1 MDEDIMNAV
10 ESLFG
15 KDVKVVDC
23 QTSSTVQQEEVLL
36 INGVPVKLDGL
47 PADDASAIKSAL
59 LDGQMP
65 AVEHLNQLLFR
76 AGLAQQPIEVET
88 SLTVKSSLTTTEE
101 VLVSRNGQVLDER
114 TVETKEHFNHQSHQ
128 KEIWQPIKQENAL
141 ARATPEN
148 ALKYRTNSNS
158 TCTSQATTTDP
169 ETETEM
175 DRPGDP
181 LGRQLNQTF
190 SNASIM
196 STSSAITCSD
206 QLINS
211 ASNISTATTT
221 MGDKSSNL
229 SSCDSG
235 HDGLFHSV
243 SMSAPYTQCDAR
255 DPQTD
260 SMYCDIPSSADEADV
275 VSVAVLS
282 THLKISE
289 QCDAAK
295 DCQTSLP
302 VYAKDLPATGNL
314 DTLAKLLAKPSNED
328 IEFSLLLCARLF
340 IQMQVLLARLV
351 EEHRGREEQ
360 LLRLLGNWSRL
371 CPHDFRNETLLQEL
385 RKQNHN
391 KAISAFLDTIAD
403 TLAQLDTSRRCQ
415 LQYLL
420 SKQSSASSLGR
431 QSSIKS
437 LKRFATN
444 VYKTDN
450 VLNKCSN
457 AFELAHQLYAI
468 EYAYLSQIRLEEFVE
483 MISAGEFKSCM
494 SQKKASTLGCSS
506 SSSAKQPEVNIA
518 AYVQWFNQL
527 CSLIATEIVK
537 LGKKSQRAQMIEFWI
552 DTALECFN
560 TGNFNSLMAIL
571 TALNTTPITRLK
583 KTWAKVQRTKFEG
596 LEHQMDPSG
605 NYQNYRSTMKAAV
618 WRSEREE
625 ANKIERAIIPYFS
638 LFLKDFN
645 QIHEQHETKLV
656 NGFYNFEKCALFG
669 AQLRNFYN
677 WQRLDCPYEQLSNVV
692 GYLQKA
698 EAFTA
703 DQLMKASYE
712 CEQPDG
718 TQEKEHYKTLKA
730 AK

>member
-128 KEIWQPIKQENAL
+128 REIWQPIKQQNAL

-158 TCTSQATTTDP
+158 TCASQTTTTDA
-169 ETETEM
+169 ETETET

-196 STSSAITCSD
+196 SSSSAVSGSD

-211 ASNISTATTT
+211 ASNISTATTL
-221 MGDKSSNL
+221 GDKSSNL

-243 SMSAPYTQCDAR
+243 SMSAPYMQCDIR
-255 DPQTD
+255 DAQTD

-275 VSVAVLS
+275 ASS
-282 THLKISE
+282 THLQITE
-289 QCDAAK
+289 HCDTDN
-295 DCQTSLP
+295 DCRTSI
-302 VYAKDLPATGNL
+302 AKDLPATGNL
-314 DTLAKLLAKPSNED
+314 DTLAKLLAKPSSEET
-328 IEFSLLLCARLF
+328 EFNLLLCARLF
-340 IQMQVLLARLV
+340 VQMQVLLAKLI
-351 EEHRGREEQ
+351 EEHQGREELFLH
-360 LLRLLGNWSRL
+360 LLAHWLRL

-385 RKQNHN
+385 RKQNHS
-391 KAISAFLDTIAD
+391 KAINAFLESITDA
-403 TLAQLDTSRRCQ
+403 LAQLDMSRRSQ

-420 SKQSSASSLGR
+420 SKQPSASSLGR

-450 VLNKCSN
+450 VLSKCSN

-483 MISAGEFKSCM
+483 MISTGEFKSCL
-494 SQKKASTLGCSS
+494 SLKKACTLGSSCSS
-506 SSSAKQPEVNIA
+506 VKLPEVSIA

-527 CSLIATEIVK
+527 CYLIATEIVK
-537 LGKKSQRAQMIEFWI
+537 LGKKNQRAQMIEFWI
-552 DTALECFN
+552 ETALECFN

-571 TALNTTPITRLK
+571 IALNMTAVTRLK
-583 KTWAKVQRTKFEG
+583 KTWSKVQRTKFEG
-596 LEHQMDPSG
+596 LEHQMDPSAD
-605 NYQNYRSTMKAAV
+605 YQNYRSTMKAAV
-618 WRSEREE
+618 WRSERES

-638 LFLKDFN
+638 LFLKDLN
-645 QIHEQHETKLV
+645 HIHEQLETKLAMGV
-656 NGFYNFEKCALFG
+656 YNFKKFALLG

-677 WQRLDCPYEQLSNVV
+677 WQHLDCPYEQLPNLVA
-692 GYLQKA
+692 YLQKA
-698 EAFTA
+698 EAFA
-703 DQLMKASYE
+703 EDHLMKASYE
-712 CEQPDG
+712 CEPPDNSE
-718 TQEKEHYKTLKA
+718 EKEHYKILKA

>member
-128 KEIWQPIKQENAL
+128 KEIWQPIKQQNAL

-158 TCTSQATTTDP
+158 TCASQTTTDA
-169 ETETEM
+169 ETET
-175 DRPGDP
+175 DRRPDDP

-190 SNASIM
+190 SNASII
-196 STSSAITCSD
+196 SSSSAITGSD

-211 ASNISTATTT
+211 ASNISTATTL
-221 MGDKSSNL
+221 GDKSSNL

-260 SMYCDIPSSADEADV
+260 SMYCDIPSSADETDV
-275 VSVAVLS
+275 VSVAMLS
-282 THLKISE
+282 THLQITE
-289 QCDAAK
+289 QCNAAN
-295 DCQTSLP
+295 DCRTPLP
-302 VYAKDLPATGNL
+302 VYAKDLPASGNL
-314 DTLAKLLAKPSNED
+314 DTLIKLLAKPSNED
-328 IEFSLLLCARLF
+328 TEFSLLLCARLF
-340 IQMQVLLARLV
+340 VQMHVLLVKLI
-351 EEHRGREEQ
+351 EEHKEREQ
-360 LLRLLGNWSRL
+360 LLRLLANWLRI
-371 CPHDFRNETLLQEL
+371 CPHDFHNEALLEEL
-385 RKQNHN
+385 RKQNYN
-391 KAISAFLDTIAD
+391 KAIFDFLGTITE
-403 TLAQLDTSRRCQ
+403 TLAQLDMNRRVQ

-444 VYKTDN
+444 VYKSDN
-450 VLNKCSN
+450 VMNKCSN
-457 AFELAHQLYAI
+457 PFELAHQLYAI

-483 MISAGEFKSCM
+483 MISASEFKSCM
-494 SQKKASTLGCSS
+494 SQKKASTLGSN
-506 SSSAKQPEVNIA
+506 SSSAKQFEVNIA
-518 AYVQWFNQL
+518 TYVQWFNQL
-527 CSLIATEIVK
+527 SSLVATEIIK

-552 DTALECFN
+552 ETALECFN

-571 TALNTTPITRLK
+571 TALNMTAVSRLK
-583 KTWAKVQRTKFEG
+583 KTWSKVQRTKFEG
-596 LEHQMDPSG
+596 LEHQMDPSAD
-605 NYQNYRSTMKAAV
+605 YQNYRSTMKAAV
-618 WRSEREE
+618 WRSERES

-645 QIHEQHETKLV
+645 NIHEQQETKLV
-656 NGFYNFEKCALFG
+656 NGFLNFKKCALLG

-677 WQRLDCPYEQLSNVV
+677 WQRLDCPYEQLSNMV
-692 GYLQKA
+692 GYLLNA
-698 EAFTA
+698 EAFTENH
-703 DQLMKASYE
+703 LMKASYE
-712 CEQPDG
+712 CETPDNAE
-718 TQEKEHYKTLKA
+718 EKEHYKTLKA